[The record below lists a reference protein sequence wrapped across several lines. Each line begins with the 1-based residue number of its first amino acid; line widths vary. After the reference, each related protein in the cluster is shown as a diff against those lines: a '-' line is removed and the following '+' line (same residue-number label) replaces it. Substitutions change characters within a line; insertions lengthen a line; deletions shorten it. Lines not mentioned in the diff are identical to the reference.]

1 LRFGVVGGTNTLA
14 SGLGFYALAAV
25 LPTRLA
31 FTLVYIAGLT
41 FSVLVTPRYVF
52 GTRPPSWRRV
62 LLGAWYVATYLVGI
76 GAVWI
81 LEDALDASRV
91 VVVVGTLMVT
101 APLSFVGGRM
111 LVGRR

>member
-1 LRFGVVGGTNTLA
+1 
-14 SGLGFYALAAV
+14 
-25 LPTRLA
+25 
-31 FTLVYIAGLT
+31 
-41 FSVLVTPRYVF
+41 
-52 GTRPPSWRRV
+52 V